1 MEIAPVPL
9 GILSAYLSVIAN
21 LFLVADAF
29 TCIISHS
36 QAWSYRVICL
46 PSCLLGLPGG
56 SDGKEYACNT
66 GDLGSIP
73 GLGRYPGE
81 GMAAHSSI
89 LAWKIHGWGTWQAM
103 WPWGHKELDT
113 TERLPLAYWANQTF
127 TMAQTTRK
135 QLHTKTWV
143 PLMKILW
150 SYFSNAELAPVGDNG
165 FWFPIAYGG
174 TGAQCII
181 STFKYIGCLSECCVV
196 AEPWGPSAPSRS
208 LLGTPFRSL

>member
-1 MEIAPVPL
+1 MEIAPVHL
-9 GILSAYLSVIAN
+9 SILSAYLSVIAN
-21 LFLVADAF
+21 LFLVGDAF

-46 PSCLLGLPGG
+46 LLAYWGFLVAQMVKNMSAVQEIWVQSLGWEDILEKGWQPTPVFLPG
-56 SDGKEYACNT
+56 KFH
-66 GDLGSIP
+66 
-73 GLGRYPGE
+73 GR
-81 GMAAHSSI
+81 
-89 LAWKIHGWGTWQAM
+89 GTWQAM

-113 TERLPLAYWANQTF
+113 TERLPLAYWANQAF

-143 PLMKILW
+143 SLMKILW
-150 SYFSNAELAPVGDNG
+150 SYFSNAELAPVGDDG

-181 STFKYIGCLSECCVV
+181 STFKYIGCLSECRVV